1 MSNLT
6 KFEFVVLDTLNKNYL
21 SWVLDTE
28 IHLDAINI
36 GNTIKKGNNAS
47 LQDSAKALIFLHHHI
62 DEELKGEY
70 LTVKDPFIQWNNSN
84 HQKWNNSEIQPEKVI
99 ELQSKHTR
107 ENEYYRCGMERP
119 WLCTYH
125 TTKLLVDLYQASIKV
140 KRKEVEMNFI
150 DGDDLVD
157 LTHLDVSNFFEDP
170 NGKIDHLIG
179 DGNVCYD

>member
-1 MSNLT
+1 MDAKIHIDAMNLG
-6 KFEFVVLDTLNKNYL
+6 N
-21 SWVLDTE
+21 
-28 IHLDAINI
+28 AIKE
-36 GNTIKKGNNAS
+36 GNDSS
-47 LQDSAKALIFLHHHI
+47 LHNRVQALIFLHHHI
-62 DEELKGEY
+62 DEGLKGEY
-70 LTVKDPFIQWNNSN
+70 LMVKDPFIQWNNSN
-84 HQKWNNSEIQPEKVI
+84 YQKWNNSEIQTEKGI

-107 ENEYYRCGMERP
+107 ENECYRCRMKRH